1 MPTFTAIAFDR
12 LIEPGAAKSMV
23 QARNSPNSKLE
34 RRRST
39 SNTPEVRRMDAPSS
53 MAERGYGIPPN
64 PKMERAAYVP
74 PNPKMDRAVNVP
86 PNSKLERGVSVP
98 PNAKLERGVSVPS
111 NTKLERGVSV
121 PPNAKLERGVFVQSH
136 ANLDRRNGAPTTT
149 VADKENHWTQISPA
163 LYATPASTP
172 LPDSPSSFPPSPY
185 IINHKRRGPRLMK
198 SFSEYDV
205 AAWKNETQES
215 KVDADES
222 TAEEGVPSGCKDDIR
237 VPTEVLD
244 STTDNNSK
252 PSDTGDVKESHLAS
266 VCNGKHGSSKTA
278 TGLVGQNSVKKSVN
292 FNLQQDDVVGDS
304 VDPLDSVS
312 VKSIG
317 EIEGS
322 GGAERSL
329 NSTTLLTEFY
339 DAWEELSSESGPQL
353 ALPDIES
360 ELREMR
366 LTLLMEIEQRK
377 QAEENLNNL
386 RSQWQRI
393 REQLSLVGLNLPADP
408 TAFGEGEEPADPAA
422 EACQQVYL
430 ARFVSNSI
438 GRGVAKAEV
447 EMEMEAQI
455 ELKNSEIARL
465 WDRLHYFEA
474 VNQEMSQRNQEVVE
488 TARRLRQRR
497 KRRQRWIWGSISAAL
512 TLGSA
517 VLVYSYLQGRKG
529 SSSQSPSQASESDHG
544 SI

>member
-12 LIEPGAAKSMV
+12 LIEPGAAKSRV
-23 QARNSPNSKLE
+23 QGRNPPDPKLE

-39 SNTPEVRRMDAPSS
+39 SNTDARRVDTPSS

-64 PKMERAAYVP
+64 PKQDRAAYVP
-74 PNPKMDRAVNVP
+74 SNPKMDRGVNIP
-86 PNSKLERGVSVP
+86 PNSKLERGASVP
-98 PNAKLERGVSVPS
+98 PNAKLERGVSVPPH
-111 NTKLERGVSV
+111 TKLERGVSV
-121 PPNAKLERGVFVQSH
+121 PPNAKLDRGVFVQSH
-136 ANLDRRNGAPTTT
+136 ANHDTRNGAPTTT
-149 VADKENHWTQISPA
+149 VGDKENHWTQISPA

-198 SFSEYDV
+198 SFSEFDV
-205 AAWKNETQES
+205 AAWKDKTEER
-215 KVDADES
+215 KVDADDS
-222 TAEEGVPSGCKDDIR
+222 TAEEGVLSGCKDDIS

-244 STTDNNSK
+244 STTENNIK
-252 PSDTGDVKESHLAS
+252 PSDTGDVKENPLAG
-266 VCNGKHGSSKTA
+266 VFNGNHESSKT
-278 TGLVGQNSVKKSVN
+278 TNGLVGQNSVKKSVN

-304 VDPLDSVS
+304 VDPQDSAS

-317 EIEGS
+317 ENGGS
-322 GGAERSL
+322 VEAEPSL

-339 DAWEELSSESGPQL
+339 DAWEELSSAENGPHL
-353 ALPDIES
+353 PLPDIES

-377 QAEENLNNL
+377 QAEENLNSL

-393 REQLSLVGLNLPADP
+393 HEQLSLVGLNLPADP

-447 EMEMEAQI
+447 EMEMETQI

-497 KRRQRWIWGSISAAL
+497 KRRQRWIWGSISAAF

-517 VLVYSYLQGRKG
+517 VLVYSYLQSGKG
-529 SSSQSPSQASESDHG
+529 SSSQSPSQASEANHG
-544 SI
+544 SK